1 MTQPAGPAQPGH
13 SAPHA
18 DPDPPGLGRADAGQ
32 LLRSV
37 RLFALLMISSVIV
50 SGLSL
55 PWSAASVVASVAA
68 MVVGVKALTSA
79 VRLRVRGLPRA
90 GLIAGLGLAALT
102 LLMQLVV
109 VASWP
114 LQWDYQQCLA
124 GAITEQGQAVCR
136 QQLEDR
142 ISRLIQLDGD

>member
-1 MTQPAGPAQPGH
+1 MTQPGRPVQPGDSAPHGDPAQPV
-13 SAPHA
+13 
-18 DPDPPGLGRADAGQ
+18 PDRAGAGQ

-50 SGLSL
+50 SGLPL

-68 MVVGVKALTSA
+68 MVVGVKALTAA
-79 VRLRVRGLPRA
+79 VRLRVQGLPRA

-114 LQWDYQQCLA
+114 LQWEYQQCRA
-124 GAITEQGQAVCR
+124 GAITEQGQAACR
-136 QQLEDR
+136 QELEDR
-142 ISRLIQLDGD
+142 ISRLIQLDGG